1 MEIKKGLIY
10 TEDHEWVKVD
20 GNVATVGLADYAQ
33 HNLGDIVYV
42 ELPEIDDEFS
52 KGDAVASVE
61 SVKAA
66 SEVFTAASGKI
77 VEVNE
82 ALDDEPALINEGP
95 YDAWIFKIE
104 MSDPS
109 ELDDLMDDEKYAE
122 FAKED

>member
-1 MEIKKGLIY
+1 MEIKKGLLY

-52 KGDAVASVE
+52 KGDA
-61 SVKAA
+61 VKAA

>member
-1 MEIKKGLIY
+1 MEIKKGLLY

-61 SVKAA
+61 SV
-66 SEVFTAASGKI
+66 
-77 VEVNE
+77 NE

>member
-1 MEIKKGLIY
+1 MEIKKGLLY

-20 GNVATVGLADYAQ
+20 GNVATVG
-33 HNLGDIVYV
+33 LGDIVYV

>member
-1 MEIKKGLIY
+1 MEIKKGLLY

-109 ELDDLMDDEKYAE
+109 ELDDLMDDEKYA
-122 FAKED
+122 